1 MTAVLL
7 DSVSKVFPRRGAWN
21 LLTPPS
27 PEVPALRGVSLRV
40 EDGEIVGLK
49 GRNGAGKT
57 TLLKIIAG
65 ALYADG
71 GTVEVLGHPL
81 PEAEGKIKG
90 QVVYVGPEERSFYF
104 RLTVLQN
111 LRFFL
116 SILPRPAEEDGVG
129 RWAERFGIAPYLH
142 RRFDSLSTGERQ
154 KVALVRAFAM
164 DAPLYLLDEPFRS
177 LDDAGLAR
185 LGEILTEFRGSRT
198 VLIASPQEHPLLS
211 ACTRTE
217 ALA

>member
-21 LLTPPS
+21 LFNPPS

-40 EDGEIVGLK
+40 EDGEIVGFK

-57 TLLKIIAG
+57 TLLKIVAG

-71 GTVEVLGHPL
+71 GTVQVLGHRL
-81 PEAEGKIKG
+81 PESEDKIKG

-111 LRFFL
+111 LKFFL
-116 SILPRPAEEDGVG
+116 SILPDPVEEKEVK
-129 RWAERFGIAPYLH
+129 RWVERFGAGAYLH

-154 KVALVRAFAM
+154 KVALARAFAM

-185 LGEILTEFRGSRT
+185 LGEVLREFVGRKT
-198 VLIASPQEHPLLS
+198 VLIASPQEHPLLA

-217 ALA
+217 ALG

>member
-7 DSVSKVFPRRGAWN
+7 DSVTKIFPRRGAWN
-21 LLTPPS
+21 LLNPPS
-27 PEVPALRGVSLRV
+27 PQVDALKGVSLRV
-40 EDGEIVGLK
+40 EAGEIVGLK

-57 TLLKIIAG
+57 TLLKIVAG

-81 PEAEGKIKG
+81 PRGEEKIKG
-90 QVVYVGPEERSFYF
+90 RVVYVGPEERSFYF
-104 RLTVLQN
+104 RLTVRQN
-111 LRFFL
+111 LKFFL
-116 SILPRPAEEDGVG
+116 SILPNPVKEDSAKQWEEM
-129 RWAERFGIAPYLH
+129 FGIGPFLH

-177 LDDAGLAR
+177 LDDIGLTCLR
-185 LGEILTEFRGSRT
+185 EILKKFQGQKT
-198 VLIASPQEHPLLS
+198 VIIASPQEHALLS

-217 ALA
+217 TLA

>member
-7 DSVSKVFPRRGAWN
+7 DSVTKIFPRRGNWN
-21 LLTPPS
+21 LLNPPS
-27 PEVPALRGVSLRV
+27 PRIDALKGVSLRV
-40 EDGEIVGLK
+40 EPGEIVGLK

-57 TLLKIIAG
+57 TLLKIVAG

-71 GTVEVLGHPL
+71 GTVRVLGHPL
-81 PEAEGKIKG
+81 PQDEEKIKG
-90 QVVYVGPEERSFYF
+90 HVVYVGPEERSFYF

-111 LRFFL
+111 LKFFL
-116 SILPRPAEEDGVG
+116 SILPRPADETDVK
-129 RWAERFGIAPYLH
+129 RWVERFGIEPFLH

-185 LGEILTEFRGSRT
+185 LGEILREFEGKRT
-198 VLIASPQEHPLLS
+198 VLIASPQEHPLLA

>member
-7 DSVSKVFPRRGAWN
+7 DSVTKIFPRRGAWN
-21 LLTPPS
+21 LFNPAS

-40 EDGEIVGLK
+40 EPGEIVGLK

-57 TLLKIIAG
+57 TLLKIVAG

-71 GTVEVLGHPL
+71 GSVSVLGRSL
-81 PEAEGKIKG
+81 PEEEEEIKG
-90 QVVYVGPEERSFYF
+90 RVVYVGPEERSFYF
-104 RLTVLQN
+104 RLTAAQN
-111 LRFFL
+111 LKFFL
-116 SILPRPAEEDGVG
+116 SLHRPPPSPAAVD
-129 RWAERFGIAPYLH
+129 RWVEAFSIAPFVH

-177 LDDAGLAR
+177 LDDTGLAR
-185 LGEILTEFRGSRT
+185 LGEVLREFKGRKT
-198 VLIASPQEHPLLS
+198 VLIASPQEHALLS

>member
-7 DSVSKVFPRRGAWN
+7 DSVTKTFPRRGAWN
-21 LLTPPS
+21 LLHPPS

-40 EDGEIVGLK
+40 ERGEIVGLK

-57 TLLKIIAG
+57 TLLKIVAG
-65 ALYADG
+65 ALYPDG

-81 PEAEGKIKG
+81 PKEEERIKG
-90 QVVYVGPEERSFYF
+90 HVVYVGPEERSFYF
-104 RLTVLQN
+104 RLTAAQN

-116 SILPRPAEEDGVG
+116 SILPRPAEEGALG
-129 RWAERFGIAPYLH
+129 RWVEAFGVAPFMH

-185 LGEILTEFRGSRT
+185 LGEVLREFSATKT

>member
-7 DSVSKVFPRRGAWN
+7 DSVSKTFPRRGAWN
-21 LLTPPS
+21 LLNPPS
-27 PEVPALRGVSLRV
+27 PEVPALANISLRV
-40 EDGEIVGLK
+40 QNGEIVGLK

-81 PEAEGKIKG
+81 PKEEEKIKG
-90 QVVYVGPEERSFYF
+90 RVVYVGPEERSFYF
-104 RLTVLQN
+104 RLTAAQN
-111 LRFFL
+111 LKFFL
-116 SILPRPAEEDGVG
+116 SLLPSPPDPPTVE
-129 RWAERFGIAPYLH
+129 RWVEAFGIAPFIG

-185 LGEILTEFRGSRT
+185 LGEVLRGFQEKKT
-198 VLIASPQEHPLLS
+198 VLIASPQEHPLLA
-211 ACTRTE
+211 ACTRTA

>member
-7 DSVSKVFPRRGAWN
+7 DSVTKIFPRRGAWN
-21 LLTPPS
+21 LFNPPS
-27 PEVPALRGVSLRV
+27 SQVDALKGVSLRV
-40 EDGEIVGLK
+40 EPGEIVGLK

-57 TLLKIIAG
+57 TLLKIIGG

-81 PEAEGKIKG
+81 PKDEDRIKG
-90 QVVYVGPEERSFYF
+90 HVVYVGPEERSFYF
-104 RLTVLQN
+104 RLTVAQN
-111 LRFFL
+111 LKFFL
-116 SILPRPAEEDGVG
+116 SLLPIPPEPAGVD
-129 RWAERFGIAPYLH
+129 RWIGAFGIGPFLQ

-177 LDDAGLAR
+177 LDDAGLTR
-185 LGEILTEFRGSRT
+185 LREVLKEFQGRRT
-198 VLIASPQEHPLLS
+198 VVIASPQEHPLLS
-211 ACTRTE
+211 ACTRTVT
-217 ALA
+217 LS